1 MGLATVARALHECKF
16 VRPGLVKGLTIM
28 HITKMKMHS
37 GACVVLLLGAFAV
50 SGQELKLDVLK
61 VGAQVYTNVV
71 VLRASATD
79 LYFRHEG
86 GIKNVKLKYVSPELQ
101 QRFGYDAAAV
111 AEAERRQLEAETKLF
126 TPAARAG
133 AVAAGATPLSS
144 EENLVDPVS
153 DRSLLGKTAPAVT
166 AEKWLGE
173 KPDLR
178 GKCVV
183 YAFLTSW
190 SVPARKFI
198 PDFNALHKR
207 YPGKLLV
214 VGVAL
219 QPEAQLVAT
228 TEPRIE
234 FPCAVDPSGKIGAIF
249 GITSVPQ
256 IALLDA
262 KGKVQYVGH
271 PAALTEQK
279 LSALI
284 NQVSAQ

>member
-1 MGLATVARALHECKF
+1 M
-16 VRPGLVKGLTIM
+16 M
-28 HITKMKMHS
+28 HITNMNIRLS
-37 GACVVLLLGAFAV
+37 GCLAFFLGALAV

-61 VGAQVYTNVV
+61 VGSQVYSNVV
-71 VLRASATD
+71 VLRATSTD

-101 QRFGYDAAAV
+101 KRFGYDAAAV
-111 AEAERRQLEAETKLF
+111 EEAERRQSEAEAKSFAPVAGT
-126 TPAARAG
+126 AG
-133 AVAAGATPLSS
+133 AGAAAAAPTSS
-144 EENLVDPVS
+144 EDNLVDPVS
-153 DRSLLGKTAPAVT
+153 DRSLLGKPAPAVT
-166 AEKWLGE
+166 VEKWLGE
-173 KPDLR
+173 KPDLQ

-198 PDFNALHKR
+198 PDLNGLHKR
-207 YPGKLLV
+207 YPGKLMV

-219 QPEAQLVAT
+219 QPEAQLAAM
-228 TEPRIE
+228 TEPRVE
-234 FPCAVDPSGKIGAIF
+234 FPCAIDPAGKIGAAF

-262 KGKVQYVGH
+262 KGKVHYIGH

-279 LSALI
+279 LSTLI
-284 NQVSAQ
+284 NQVSGQ